1 MSSSFKHIII
11 SQESTDA
18 PLKIESDI
26 KSNGAEISSEIK
38 EPDQMLLPSQTENIE
53 NVKQL
58 AIALKKFQQRFKF
71 LVDIEAT
78 RNKIKSQRLSELEN
92 KSWEKVEE
100 ECKFIINE
108 GERLKFV
115 VQDWLRTR
123 ITTEDIDLE
132 SNHDR
137 NYYDQEILIEIP
149 ENYNFDE
156 IVGSM
161 KDESRENI

>member
-1 MSSSFKHIII
+1 M
-11 SQESTDA
+11 
-18 PLKIESDI
+18 
-26 KSNGAEISSEIK
+26 
-38 EPDQMLLPSQTENIE
+38 
-53 NVKQL
+53 
-58 AIALKKFQQRFKF
+58 
-71 LVDIEAT
+71 
-78 RNKIKSQRLSELEN
+78 
-92 KSWEKVEE
+92 EE